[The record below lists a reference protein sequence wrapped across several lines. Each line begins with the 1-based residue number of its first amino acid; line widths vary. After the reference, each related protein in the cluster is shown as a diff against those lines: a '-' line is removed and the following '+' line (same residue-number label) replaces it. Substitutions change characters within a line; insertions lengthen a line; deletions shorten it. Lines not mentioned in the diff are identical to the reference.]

1 MSPLLVLQQ
10 FHDVPLR
17 RLVEH
22 QLIMGTTHDVQC
34 EEQYC
39 LRWHDFQTNV
49 TSAFSEIR
57 DDEDLLDVTLVCPD
71 GGMLRAHKLMLSACS
86 PMFKVHTPVLD
97 TGFYRFLPKL
107 RPNVRRRYVT

>member
-1 MSPLLVLQQ
+1 
-10 FHDVPLR
+10 
-17 RLVEH
+17 
-22 QLIMGTTHDVQC
+22 MGSSTAGGSEPGGLC

-86 PMFKVHTPVLD
+86 PMFKAREILCAPRH
-97 TGFYRFLPKL
+97 
-107 RPNVRRRYVT
+107 RPTKTRTIA

>member
-1 MSPLLVLQQ
+1 
-10 FHDVPLR
+10 
-17 RLVEH
+17 
-22 QLIMGTTHDVQC
+22 MGSSTAGGSEPGGLC

-86 PMFKVHTPVLD
+86 PMFKAREIFCAPRHQPTK
-97 TGFYRFLPKL
+97 TR
-107 RPNVRRRYVT
+107 TIA